1 MKIISYN
8 INGLNSFVTKN
19 KIIELF
25 NEHNADVYCFQEVR
39 ANDLKIKDLLAP
51 YLNDY
56 TYVTS
61 LNNVK
66 KGYAGVMTLMK
77 NDIYK
82 QSLGVEENVFSYNG
96 DLTYTSGRIIN
107 VEFKDF
113 YLINVYVVNSGNKIE
128 IRKDFDNQF
137 REYLKTL
144 SKPYIVCGDFN
155 VCATELDYWGDYKK
169 AINSMPGLMDFEID
183 GFSKL
188 LNECKLTDTF
198 RMLRND
204 ERKYSWFSP
213 MGGALDKGRGWRI
226 DYFLC
231 SEDMKN
237 KIKSTE
243 IFEGYQGAD
252 HSPIELVL

>member
-77 NDIYK
+77 NDVYK
-82 QSLGVEENVFSYNG
+82 QTLGVEEKTFDQNLLRGAKAIADWTNFYKLLFIYSFYNR
-96 DLTYTSGRIIN
+96 YRINPKTIIGAI
-107 VEFKDF
+107 KM
-113 YLINVYVVNSGNKIE
+113 NKIIFSQE
-128 IRKDFDNQF
+128 Q
-137 REYLKTL
+137 
-144 SKPYIVCGDFN
+144 
-155 VCATELDYWGDYKK
+155 
-169 AINSMPGLMDFEID
+169 INTI
-183 GFSKL
+183 
-188 LNECKLTDTF
+188 
-198 RMLRND
+198 
-204 ERKYSWFSP
+204 
-213 MGGALDKGRGWRI
+213 
-226 DYFLC
+226 
-231 SEDMKN
+231 
-237 KIKSTE
+237 IKM
-243 IFEGYQGAD
+243 YNNN
-252 HSPIELVL
+252 